1 MTERS
6 SRYSLMTWRK
16 SYPSLTRV
24 AAWRFG
30 IACIVTAVRSPR
42 SILSARWSRNSGMW
56 SRTASTCKACALG
69 KAAASRSHSSTI
81 RFLWCRMNFESDCT
95 GIRLRCNVGTARLHQ
110 KRRDLSCS
118 MSSFPRTRATINS
131 PQPTGFMSP
140 ANTRTVL
147 LIDDEL
153 SAVDLY
159 ALAIGEHFRVLTAT
173 TARAGYALAQ
183 QERPDAI
190 VIDMLLPDL
199 HGLDLSR
206 RLSEDARTTAI
217 PRI

>member
-1 MTERS
+1 
-6 SRYSLMTWRK
+6 
-16 SYPSLTRV
+16 
-24 AAWRFG
+24 
-30 IACIVTAVRSPR
+30 
-42 SILSARWSRNSGMW
+42 
-56 SRTASTCKACALG
+56 
-69 KAAASRSHSSTI
+69 
-81 RFLWCRMNFESDCT
+81 
-95 GIRLRCNVGTARLHQ
+95 
-110 KRRDLSCS
+110 
-118 MSSFPRTRATINS
+118 
-131 PQPTGFMSP
+131 MSP

-217 PRI
+217 PRIVLTGDDDSIAHAARFRFEAVLRKPCPVEDLLLVLDRATSARSESTSETSHR